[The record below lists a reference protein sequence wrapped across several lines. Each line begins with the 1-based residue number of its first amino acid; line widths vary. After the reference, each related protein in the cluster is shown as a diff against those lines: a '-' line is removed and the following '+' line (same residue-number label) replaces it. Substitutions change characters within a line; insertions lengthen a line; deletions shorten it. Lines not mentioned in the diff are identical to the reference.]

1 MEFSEVIVQRHSVRN
16 YEETPVSKEEL
27 LLLLD
32 HARLAPSWVNKQ
44 CWRFVIITEKETIQD
59 INKHSSAINRWIKNA
74 PCLILACADPTES
87 GHTNN
92 QDYYLVDTAIAMEH
106 LILSATNQGLGSCWI
121 GGYNED
127 KIKELLLIPKRI
139 RIVAMTPIGHVKQQ
153 QSMREKVTKTLVRST
168 KRKSLEEIV
177 HWEKW

>member
-1 MEFSEVIVQRHSVRN
+1 MEFSEVIKQRHSIRS
-16 YEETPVSKEEL
+16 YEESPIQKEEL

-32 HARLAPSWVNKQ
+32 NARLAPSWVNKQ
-44 CWRFVIITEKETIQD
+44 CWRFIVITEKETIQQ
-59 INKHSSAINRWIKNA
+59 ITKYSSAINRWMKNV

-87 GHTNN
+87 GHNN
-92 QDYYLVDTAIAMEH
+92 DQDYYLVDTAIAMEH

-121 GGYNED
+121 AGYNEE

-139 RIVAMTPIGHVKQQ
+139 RIVAMTPIGRPKNQ

>member
-1 MEFSEVIVQRHSVRN
+1 MEFSEVIAQRQSIRN
-16 YEETPVSKEEL
+16 YEETPITKEEL
-27 LLLLD
+27 LELLD

-44 CWRFVIITEKETIQD
+44 CWRFVVITEKETIQH
-59 INKHSSAINRWIKNA
+59 ITKHSSAINRWMKNA

-87 GHTNN
+87 GHTNK
-92 QDYYLVDTAIAMEH
+92 QEYYLVDTAIAMEH

-121 GGYNED
+121 AGYNED

-139 RIVAMTPIGHVKQQ
+139 RIVAITPIGHPKQQ
-153 QSMREKVTKTLVRST
+153 NIREKVTKTLVRST

>member
-1 MEFSEVIVQRHSVRN
+1 MGVV
-16 YEETPVSKEEL
+16 
-27 LLLLD
+27 
-32 HARLAPSWVNKQ
+32 
-44 CWRFVIITEKETIQD
+44 
-59 INKHSSAINRWIKNA
+59 
-74 PCLILACADPTES
+74 
-87 GHTNN
+87 
-92 QDYYLVDTAIAMEH
+92 
-106 LILSATNQGLGSCWI
+106 
-121 GGYNED
+121 ED